1 MDRSIHLVVVQFKP
15 RKGDYAANLGRLAGI
30 FSQIDALDP
39 RPDVA
44 VFAETALTGYFVEGG
59 VRDVAMSAGA
69 FARDLQ
75 AQYASAVTTPRT
87 IDVCIGFYEVWNNAF
102 YNSALYVTLGG
113 EGDEPVIRHVH
124 RKLFL
129 PTYGLFDEE
138 RFVDRGFEVRS
149 FDTEWGRAAMLIC
162 EDAWH
167 SLTGTV
173 AALDGASIIFVV
185 SASPARGLWPRE
197 DEGPVPANLKR
208 WERLA
213 RDIAEEHGVFVAL
226 VNLVGTEGGKTFSG
240 GSIICGPHGDVR
252 AQAPLWD
259 ETIMTISLDP
269 QDLTRARSDAPLLTD
284 LQTMMPHLMRTV
296 DRIQAG
302 ERLVLSYDD
311 APSEGGPL
319 TPANR
324 SADGEHA
331 DAPSTEEI
339 ARRPSEESGKTGRR
353 TKKAS
358 PRTTTARSTTG
369 RIEGS
374 TDARS
379 PSAGAG
385 KLPKSKTGTS
395 ARGNGS
401 EPIPVMRAPVAPA
414 GPPPL
419 EIDPELTSG
428 WLVSF
433 LREEFERRGFEKAVV
448 GLSGGVDSAVTTYLS
463 ARALGP
469 SNVIAVRMP
478 YRTSNPESLAHAQ
491 LVIEA
496 LGVESQTIDISA
508 AVDGYLANEPDAD
521 PGRRGN
527 VMARERMI
535 VLFDQSAKHRALPIG
550 TGNKSER
557 LLGYFTW
564 HADDSPPINPL
575 GDLFKTQVWELATF
589 LGVPHVIVGK
599 PASADLIE
607 GQTDEGDFGISYAEA
622 DEILNWLVSGYSPA
636 SLMTRGFDA
645 NKVEIVRKRLAGTH
659 WKRKLP
665 TVALVSPTGIG
676 ESYLRPVDY

>member
-15 RKGDYAANLGRLAGI
+15 RKGDYAANLARLAGI
-30 FSQIDALDP
+30 FSQIDSLDP

-59 VRDVAMSAGA
+59 VRDVALTAGS

-87 IDVCIGFYEVWNNAF
+87 LDVCIGFYEVWNNAF

-113 EGDEPVIRHVH
+113 EEPLIRHIH

-138 RFVDRGFEVRS
+138 RFVDRGFEVRA
-149 FDTEWGRAAMLIC
+149 FDTQWGRAAMLIC

-173 AALDGASIIFVV
+173 AALDGATIIFVV
-185 SASPARGLWPRE
+185 SASPARGVWPRE

-240 GSIICGPHGDVR
+240 GSIVCGPHGEVR

-259 ETIMTISLDP
+259 ETIMSISLDP
-269 QDLTRARSDAPLLTD
+269 QDLTRARSDTPLLTD
-284 LQTMMPHLMRTV
+284 LQTMMPHLMRNV

-302 ERLVLSYDD
+302 ERLVLNYDD
-311 APSEGGPL
+311 AATDGGPM
-319 TPANR
+319 TPAGR
-324 SADGEHA
+324 HGDGERA
-331 DAPSTEEI
+331 DAPSTEG
-339 ARRPSEESGKTGRR
+339 ASHAAATSANKSLRAGKVRS
-353 TKKAS
+353 TKKAKAAD
-358 PRTTTARSTTG
+358 R
-369 RIEGS
+369 
-374 TDARS
+374 TDASRN
-379 PSAGAG
+379 
-385 KLPKSKTGTS
+385 GT
-395 ARGNGS
+395 A
-401 EPIPVMRAPVAPA
+401 PLPVMRAQMTPA

-419 EIDPELTSG
+419 EIDPELTAG

-433 LREEFERRGFEKAVV
+433 LSEEFERRSFEKAVV
-448 GLSGGVDSAVTTYLS
+448 GLSGGVDSAVTAFL
-463 ARALGP
+463 AAKALGP
-469 SNVIAVRMP
+469 ENVVAVRMP
-478 YRTSNPESLAHAQ
+478 YRTSNPDSLAHAQ
-491 LVIEA
+491 LVIDA
-496 LGVESQTIDISA
+496 LGIQSRTIDISA
-508 AVDGYLANEPDAD
+508 AVDGYLANEKDAD
-521 PGRRGN
+521 PARRGN

-535 VLFDQSAKHRALPIG
+535 VLFDQSAKYSALPVG
-550 TGNKSER
+550 TGNKTER

-575 GDLFKTQVWELATF
+575 GDLFKTQVWQLAKF
-589 LGVPHVIVGK
+589 LGVPDVIVEK

-622 DEILNWLVSGYSPA
+622 DKILNWLISGYSPTA
-636 SLMTRGFDA
+636 LSSRGFDP
-645 NKVEIVRKRLAGTH
+645 NKVELVRKRLAGTH

>member
-15 RKGDYAANLGRLAGI
+15 RKGDYTANVERLAGI

-59 VRDVAMSAGA
+59 VRDVAMTAGA
-69 FARDLQ
+69 LARDLQ
-75 AQYASAVTTPRT
+75 AQYARAVTTPRPL
-87 IDVCIGFYEVWNNAF
+87 DVCIGFYEVWNNAF

-113 EGDEPVIRHVH
+113 RADEPVIRHVH

-129 PTYGLFDEE
+129 PTYGMFDEE
-138 RFVDRGFEVRS
+138 RFVDRGFEVRA
-149 FDTEWGRAAMLIC
+149 FDTGWGRAAMLIC

-173 AALDGASIIFVV
+173 AALDGATTIFIL
-185 SASPARGLWPRE
+185 SASPARGVWPRE

-213 RDIAEEHGVFVAL
+213 RDIAEEQGVFVAL

-240 GSIICGPHGDVR
+240 GSIIAGPYGDVR
-252 AQAPLWD
+252 AKAPLWD
-259 ETIMTISLDP
+259 ETIMTITLDP

-302 ERLVLSYDD
+302 ERLVLSYDEG
-311 APSEGGPL
+311 ASEGGPL
-319 TPANR
+319 TPLDR
-324 SADGEHA
+324 SAAGERV
-331 DAPSTEEI
+331 DAPS
-339 ARRPSEESGKTGRR
+339 SEETGRSPTAKSR
-353 TKKAS
+353 KGIRAGAAPKKKAS
-358 PRTTTARSTTG
+358 NKAANASR
-369 RIEGS
+369 
-374 TDARS
+374 
-379 PSAGAG
+379 
-385 KLPKSKTGTS
+385 
-395 ARGNGS
+395 NGS
-401 EPIPVMRAPVAPA
+401 EPIPVMRMPDSPG
-414 GPPPL
+414 GPPPVA
-419 EIDPELTSG
+419 IDAQLTAG

-448 GLSGGVDSAVTTYLS
+448 GLSGGVDSAVTTFLT
-463 ARALGP
+463 AQALGP
-469 SNVIAVRMP
+469 ENVIGVRMP
-478 YRTSNPESLAHAQ
+478 YRTSNPESLTHAQ
-491 LVIEA
+491 LVIDK
-496 LGVESQTIDISA
+496 LGIESRTIDISP

-535 VLFDQSAKHRALPIG
+535 VLFDLSAKYKALPVG
-550 TGNKSER
+550 TGNKTER

-575 GDLFKTQVWELATF
+575 GDLFKTQVWQLATF
-589 LGVPHVIVGK
+589 LGVPDVIVSK

-607 GQTDEGDFGISYAEA
+607 GQTDERDFGISYAEA
-622 DEILNWLVSGYSPA
+622 DQILNWLVSGYSPA
-636 SLMTRGFDA
+636 ALVSRGFDQA
-645 NKVEIVRKRLAGTH
+645 KVELVRSRLAGTH

-665 TVALVSPTGIG
+665 TVAMVSATGIG
-676 ESYLRPVDY
+676 EAYLRPVDY

>member
-15 RKGDYAANLGRLAGI
+15 RKGDYTSNIARVAGI
-30 FSQIDALDP
+30 FSQIDSLDP
-39 RPDVA
+39 RPDIA

-59 VRDVAMSAGA
+59 VRDVAMTAGA

-75 AQYASAVTTPRT
+75 AQYTSAVTTPRT
-87 IDVCIGFYEVWNNAF
+87 LDVCIGFYEVWNNAF

-113 EGDEPVIRHVH
+113 DKPVITHVH

-138 RFVDRGFEVRS
+138 RFVDRGFEVRA
-149 FDTEWGRAAMLIC
+149 FDTQWGRAAMLIC

-173 AALDGASIIFVV
+173 AALDGATMIFVV
-185 SASPARGLWPRE
+185 AASPARGVWPRE

-240 GSIICGPHGDVR
+240 GSIVCGPHGDVR
-252 AQAPLWD
+252 ARAPLWD

-269 QDLTRARSDAPLLTD
+269 HDLTRARSDVPLLTD

-302 ERLVLSYDD
+302 ERLELSYDD
-311 APSEGGPL
+311 EPSEGGPL
-319 TPANR
+319 TPASR
-324 SADGEHA
+324 STGTERTAATPRSKSGASPA
-331 DAPSTEEI
+331 DAS
-339 ARRPSEESGKTGRR
+339 RN
-353 TKKAS
+353 
-358 PRTTTARSTTG
+358 
-369 RIEGS
+369 
-374 TDARS
+374 
-379 PSAGAG
+379 
-385 KLPKSKTGTS
+385 GT
-395 ARGNGS
+395 
-401 EPIPVMRAPVAPA
+401 EPIAVLRAPESRS

-419 EIDPELTSG
+419 DIDPELTAG

-433 LREEFERRGFEKAVV
+433 LREEFERRGFKKAVV
-448 GLSGGVDSAVTTYLS
+448 GLSGGVDSAVTAYLS
-463 ARALGP
+463 AKALGKE
-469 SNVIAVRMP
+469 NVVAVRMP
-478 YRTSNPESLAHAQ
+478 YRTSNPDSLAHAQ
-491 LVIEA
+491 LVIDA
-496 LGVESQTIDISA
+496 LGIQTRTIDISP
-508 AVDGYLANEPDAD
+508 AVDGYLTSEPDAD
-521 PGRRGN
+521 PARRGN

-535 VLFDQSAKHRALPIG
+535 VLFDQSAKYHALPVG
-550 TGNKSER
+550 TGNKTER

-575 GDLFKTQVWELATF
+575 GDLFKTQVWELARF
-589 LGVPHVIVGK
+589 LGVPDVIVSK
-599 PASADLIE
+599 PASADLVA

-622 DEILNWLVSGYSPA
+622 DKILNWLVSGYSPA
-636 SLMTRGFDA
+636 SLVARGFDPD
-645 NKVEIVRKRLAGTH
+645 KVELVRKRLAGTH

-665 TVALVSPTGIG
+665 TVALLSPTGIG

>member
-15 RKGDYAANLGRLAGI
+15 RKGDYATNLARLAGI
-30 FSQIDALDP
+30 FSQIESLDP

-59 VRDVAMSAGA
+59 VRDVALTAGA

-75 AQYASAVTTPRT
+75 AQYATAVTTPRT
-87 IDVCIGFYEVWNNAF
+87 LDVCIGFYEVWTNAF

-113 EGDEPVIRHVH
+113 DQPVIRHVH

-129 PTYGLFDEE
+129 PTYGMFDEE
-138 RFVDRGFEVRS
+138 RFVDGGFELRA

-173 AALDGASIIFVV
+173 AALDGATIVFVV

-197 DEGPVPANLKR
+197 DEGSVPANLKR

-240 GSIICGPHGDVR
+240 GSIICGPQGDVR
-252 AQAPLWD
+252 ARAPLWD
-259 ETIMTISLDP
+259 ETIMMISLDP
-269 QDLTRARSDAPLLTD
+269 HDLTRARSDAPLLTD

-311 APSEGGPL
+311 EPSEGGPL
-319 TPANR
+319 TPAKKSSR
-324 SADGEHA
+324 
-331 DAPSTEEI
+331 APE
-339 ARRPSEESGKTGRR
+339 
-353 TKKAS
+353 
-358 PRTTTARSTTG
+358 TARS
-369 RIEGS
+369 
-374 TDARS
+374 A
-379 PSAGAG
+379 
-385 KLPKSKTGTS
+385 KSSKGLIGPDTS
-395 ARGNGS
+395 RNGS
-401 EPIPVMRAPVAPA
+401 EPIAVMRATDSRS

-419 EIDPELTSG
+419 DIDPELTAG
-428 WLVSF
+428 WLISF
-433 LREEFERRGFEKAVV
+433 LREEFERRGFERAFL
-448 GLSGGVDSAVTTYLS
+448 GLSGGVDSAVTAYLS
-463 ARALGP
+463 AEALGKE
-469 SNVIAVRMP
+469 NVIAIRMP
-478 YRTSNPESLAHAQ
+478 YRTSNPDSLAHAQ
-491 LVIEA
+491 LVIDA
-496 LGVESQTIDISA
+496 LGIQSRLIDISP
-508 AVDGYLANEPDAD
+508 AVDGYLASEPDAD
-521 PGRRGN
+521 PARRGN

-535 VLFDQSAKHRALPIG
+535 VLFDQSAKHRALPVG
-550 TGNKSER
+550 TGNKTER

-575 GDLFKTQVWELATF
+575 GDLFKTQVWQLATF
-589 LGVPHVIVGK
+589 LGVPDVIVSK

-622 DEILNWLVSGYSPA
+622 DGILNWLVSGYSPA
-636 SLMTRGFDA
+636 SLVARGFDPD
-645 NKVEIVRKRLAGTH
+645 KVELVRKRLAGTH

-665 TVALVSPTGIG
+665 TVALLSSTGIG

>member
-15 RKGDYAANLGRLAGI
+15 RKGDYTANLERLAGI
-30 FSQIDALDP
+30 FSQIDALEP

-59 VRDVAMSAGA
+59 VRDVAMTAGA
-69 FARDLQ
+69 LARDLQ
-75 AQYASAVTTPRT
+75 AQYATAVTTPRPL
-87 IDVCIGFYEVWNNAF
+87 DVCIGFYEVWNNAF

-113 EGDEPVIRHVH
+113 GTDEPVIRHVH

-138 RFVDRGFEVRS
+138 RFVDRGFEVRA

-173 AALDGASIIFVV
+173 AALDGATTIFVL
-185 SASPARGLWPRE
+185 SASPARGVWPRE

-213 RDIAEEHGVFVAL
+213 RDIAEEQGVFVAL

-240 GSIICGPHGDVR
+240 GSIIAGPHGDVR

-259 ETIMTISLDP
+259 ETLMTITLDP
-269 QDLTRARSDAPLLTD
+269 HDLTRARSDAPLLTD

-311 APSEGGPL
+311 GPTEGGPL
-319 TPANR
+319 TPPDR
-324 SADGEHA
+324 SARA
-331 DAPSTEEI
+331 
-339 ARRPSEESGKTGRR
+339 ESAKTRAGK
-353 TKKAS
+353 KSAKAS
-358 PRTTTARSTTG
+358 R
-369 RIEGS
+369 
-374 TDARS
+374 
-379 PSAGAG
+379 
-385 KLPKSKTGTS
+385 
-395 ARGNGS
+395 NGS
-401 EPIPVMRAPVAPA
+401 EPIPVMRAPDSQS

-419 EIDPELTSG
+419 AIDAELTAG

-433 LREEFERRGFEKAVV
+433 LREELERRGFEKAVI
-448 GLSGGVDSAVTTYLS
+448 GLSGGVDSAVTAYLS
-463 ARALGP
+463 AQALGP
-469 SNVIAVRMP
+469 ENVIAVRMP
-478 YRTSNPESLAHAQ
+478 YRTSNPDSLAHAQ
-491 LVIEA
+491 LVIDK
-496 LGVESQTIDISA
+496 LGIQSRTVDISP

-535 VLFDQSAKHRALPIG
+535 VLFDLSAKYKALPVG
-550 TGNKSER
+550 TGNKTER

-575 GDLFKTQVWELATF
+575 GDLFKTQVWQLATF
-589 LGVPHVIVGK
+589 LGVPDVIVGK

-607 GQTDEGDFGISYAEA
+607 GQTDEQDFGISYAEA

-636 SLMTRGFDA
+636 TLVARGFDPA
-645 NKVEIVRKRLAGTH
+645 KVELVRKRLAGTH

-665 TVALVSPTGIG
+665 TVAMVSATGIG
-676 ESYLRPVDY
+676 EAYLRPVDY

>member
-15 RKGDYAANLGRLAGI
+15 RKGDYTANIERLAGI

-59 VRDVAMSAGA
+59 VRDVAMTAGA
-69 FARDLQ
+69 LARDLQ
-75 AQYASAVTTPRT
+75 AQYSRAVATPRSL
-87 IDVCIGFYEVWNNAF
+87 DVCIGFYEVWNNAF

-113 EGDEPVIRHVH
+113 GTDEPVIRHVH

-129 PTYGLFDEE
+129 PTYGMFDEE
-138 RFVDRGFEVRS
+138 RFVDRGFEVRA
-149 FDTEWGRAAMLIC
+149 FDTGWGRAAMLIC

-173 AALDGASIIFVV
+173 AALDGATTIFVL
-185 SASPARGLWPRE
+185 SASPARGVWPRE

-213 RDIAEEHGVFVAL
+213 RDIAEEQGVFVAL

-240 GSIICGPHGDVR
+240 GSIIAGPYGDIR
-252 AQAPLWD
+252 ARAPLWD
-259 ETIMTISLDP
+259 ETIMTITLDP
-269 QDLTRARSDAPLLTD
+269 EDLTRARSDAPLLTD

-302 ERLVLSYDD
+302 ERLVLSYDEG
-311 APSEGGPL
+311 ASEGGPL
-319 TPANR
+319 TP
-324 SADGEHA
+324 
-331 DAPSTEEI
+331 P
-339 ARRPSEESGKTGRR
+339 ARTAS
-353 TKKAS
+353 KAS
-358 PRTTTARSTTG
+358 NK
-369 RIEGS
+369 
-374 TDARS
+374 
-379 PSAGAG
+379 SAKA
-385 KLPKSKTGTS
+385 SK
-395 ARGNGS
+395 NGS
-401 EPIPVMRAPVAPA
+401 EPIPVMRTPDSPG
-414 GPPPL
+414 GPPPVA
-419 EIDPELTSG
+419 IDVQLAAG

-433 LREEFERRGFEKAVV
+433 LQEEFERRGFEKAVI
-448 GLSGGVDSAVTTYLS
+448 GLSGGVDSAVTAFLS
-463 ARALGP
+463 AQALGP
-469 SNVIAVRMP
+469 ENVIGVRMP

-491 LVIEA
+491 LVIDK
-496 LGVESQTIDISA
+496 LGIESRTIDISP

-535 VLFDQSAKHRALPIG
+535 VLFDLSAKYRALPVG
-550 TGNKSER
+550 TGNKTER

-575 GDLFKTQVWELATF
+575 GDLFKTQVWQLATF
-589 LGVPHVIVGK
+589 LGVPDVIVSK

-607 GQTDEGDFGISYAEA
+607 GQTDERDFGISYAEA
-622 DEILNWLVSGYSPA
+622 DQILNWLVSGYSA
-636 SLMTRGFDA
+636 AALVSRGFEPA
-645 NKVEIVRKRLAGTH
+645 KVELVRKRLAGTH

-665 TVALVSPTGIG
+665 TVAMVSATGIG
-676 ESYLRPVDY
+676 EAYLRPVDY

>member
-1 MDRSIHLVVVQFKP
+1 MDRSIHLVIVQFKP
-15 RKGDYAANLGRLAGI
+15 RKGDYVANLERLAGI
-30 FSQIDALDP
+30 FSQIDALEP

-59 VRDVAMSAGA
+59 VREVAMTAGA
-69 FARDLQ
+69 LARDLNK
-75 AQYASAVTTPRT
+75 QYAGAVTTPRPL
-87 IDVCIGFYEVWNNAF
+87 DVCIGFYEVWNNAF

-113 EGDEPVIRHVH
+113 GADEPVIRHVH

-138 RFVDRGFEVRS
+138 RFVDRGFEVRA
-149 FDTEWGRAAMLIC
+149 FDTGWGRAAMLIC

-173 AALDGASIIFVV
+173 AALDGATTLFVL
-185 SASPARGLWPRE
+185 SASPARGVWPRE
-197 DEGPVPANLKR
+197 DEGPIPANLKR

-213 RDIAEEHGVFVAL
+213 RDIAEEQGVFVAL

-240 GSIICGPHGDVR
+240 GSIIAGPHGDVR

-259 ETIMTISLDP
+259 ETIMTITLDP

-302 ERLVLSYDD
+302 ERLSLSYED
-311 APSEGGPL
+311 APTEGGSL
-319 TPANR
+319 TPRPA
-324 SADGEHA
+324 
-331 DAPSTEEI
+331 AP
-339 ARRPSEESGKTGRR
+339 ARVP
-353 TKKAS
+353 
-358 PRTTTARSTTG
+358 
-369 RIEGS
+369 
-374 TDARS
+374 
-379 PSAGAG
+379 
-385 KLPKSKTGTS
+385 SKTGAGRKS
-395 ARGNGS
+395 KNASRNGS
-401 EPIPVMRAPVAPA
+401 EPIPVMRTPDLPG

-419 EIDPELTSG
+419 AIDAELAAG

-433 LREEFERRGFEKAVV
+433 LREELERRGFEKAVV
-448 GLSGGVDSAVTTYLS
+448 GLSGGVDSAVTAYLS

-469 SNVIAVRMP
+469 ENVIAVRMP
-478 YRTSNPESLAHAQ
+478 YRTSNPDSLAHAQ
-491 LVIEA
+491 LVIDK
-496 LGVESQTIDISA
+496 LGIQSRTVDISP

-535 VLFDQSAKHRALPIG
+535 VLFDLSAKYKALPVG
-550 TGNKSER
+550 TGNKTER

-589 LGVPHVIVGK
+589 LGVPEVIVSK

-607 GQTDEGDFGISYAEA
+607 GQTDERDFGISYAEA
-622 DEILNWLVSGYSPA
+622 DEILNWLVSGYSPG
-636 SLMTRGFDA
+636 SLVERGFDTA
-645 NKVEIVRKRLAGTH
+645 KVELVRKRLAGTH

-665 TVALVSPTGIG
+665 TVAMVSATGIG
-676 ESYLRPVDY
+676 EAYLRPVDY

>member
-15 RKGDYAANLGRLAGI
+15 RKGDYTANVARLAGI

-39 RPDVA
+39 RPDIA

-59 VRDVAMSAGA
+59 VRDVAMTAGA

-75 AQYASAVTTPRT
+75 AQYVSAVNTPRT
-87 IDVCIGFYEVWNNAF
+87 LDVCIGFYEVWNNAF

-113 EGDEPVIRHVH
+113 DEPLIRHVH

-138 RFVDRGFEVRS
+138 RFVDRGFEVRA
-149 FDTEWGRAAMLIC
+149 FDTDWGRAGMLIC

-173 AALDGASIIFVV
+173 AALDGATMIFVV
-185 SASPARGLWPRE
+185 AASPARGVWPRE

-240 GSIICGPHGDVR
+240 GSIVCGPHGDIR
-252 AQAPLWD
+252 ARAPLWE
-259 ETIMTISLDP
+259 ETLMTITLDP
-269 QDLTRARSDAPLLTD
+269 LDLTRARSDAPLLTD

-302 ERLVLSYDD
+302 ERLELSYDD
-311 APSEGGPL
+311 AATGGGPL
-319 TPANR
+319 TPLGR
-324 SADGEHA
+324 GADGESA
-331 DAPSTEEI
+331 AAPSTEET
-339 ARRPSEESGKTGRR
+339 ARRPSEEPGRPSR
-353 TKKAS
+353 KRGSRKQAARRSEKPGPGVEAS
-358 PRTTTARSTTG
+358 R
-369 RIEGS
+369 
-374 TDARS
+374 
-379 PSAGAG
+379 
-385 KLPKSKTGTS
+385 
-395 ARGNGS
+395 NGS
-401 EPIPVMRAPVAPA
+401 DPIPVVRAPDSRS

-419 EIDPELTSG
+419 EIDADLTAG

-448 GLSGGVDSAVTTYLS
+448 GVSGGVDSAVTCYL
-463 ARALGP
+463 AAEALGKE
-469 SNVIAVRMP
+469 NVVAIRMP
-478 YRTSNPESLAHAQ
+478 YRTSSPDSLDHAQ
-491 LVIEA
+491 LVIDDLGIEA
-496 LGVESQTIDISA
+496 RTIDISN
-508 AVDGYLANEPDAD
+508 AVDGYLASETDAD
-521 PGRRGN
+521 PARRGN

-535 VLFDQSAKHRALPIG
+535 VLFDQSAKYHALPVG
-550 TGNKSER
+550 TGNKTER

-575 GDLFKTQVWELATF
+575 GDLFKTQVWQLARH
-589 LGVPHVIVGK
+589 LGVPDVIVSK

-607 GQTDEGDFGISYAEA
+607 GQTDEGDFGIRYAEA

-636 SLMTRGFDA
+636 ALAGRGFDP

-665 TVALVSPTGIG
+665 TVALLSQTGIG